1 MIHTYYIRSTNC
13 HGEFSQPYS
22 GVIKCNCCGLVENPG
37 QILKTPCKQK
47 DSVIQHRVMP
57 FVCRVVINTQEN
69 TVTVLIVN
77 YFNVIHGIRY
87 GEIFNTETSVARNC
101 RCI

>member
-37 QILKTPCKQK
+37 QILKTPCKQRFCN
-47 DSVIQHRVMP
+47 SASGYAP

-69 TVTVLIVN
+69 TVTV
-77 YFNVIHGIRY
+77 FD
-87 GEIFNTETSVARNC
+87 S
-101 RCI
+101 